1 MQIPKLL
8 KNSSIYTMVM
18 VLQKCI
24 GFFMLPLYTAY
35 LTPTDY
41 GIQAV
46 VTSVSSFLSV
56 FVTLGLDAAAQRFYY
71 KYKAGEIEI
80 KKIYGTVAVAIL
92 LNAVLIGVL
101 FITGHKFLIDPIIG
115 DIDFYPYVLLG
126 ILFVVVNPVYL
137 LYQGYLQASQNGV
150 AYGINSLANTVL
162 YIGLVIL
169 FWSSLKWGYWVFY

>member
-8 KNSSIYTMVM
+8 KNSSIYTLVM
-18 VLQKCI
+18 VLQKGI

-80 KKIYGTVAVAIL
+80 KKIYGPVAVAIL

-101 FITGHKFLIDPIIG
+101 FITGHKF
-115 DIDFYPYVLLG
+115 
-126 ILFVVVNPVYL
+126 
-137 LYQGYLQASQNGV
+137 
-150 AYGINSLANTVL
+150 
-162 YIGLVIL
+162 
-169 FWSSLKWGYWVFY
+169 